1 MDKWVSKET
10 NLISE
15 TYEIGVQLGGDG
27 KFGIAKLCTRK
38 SDGFKFAVKIID
50 KSKFFY
56 NADVDEMFESMRAEI
71 EVLRSLDHENIVKL
85 HEVYETKVELFL
97 VQELCSEGE
106 LFDKISELG
115 RYTEKDAA
123 DVLIQIFRGL
133 SYMHEKKIA
142 HCDLK
147 PENFLFHE
155 SGKLKII
162 DFGMSKR
169 IPRGYLSTL
178 CGTPWYTAPEVL
190 KGQYHRSAD
199 CWSVGVVMF
208 IMIYGYPPF
217 KAPPGTS
224 PEQENKIVYKKISK
238 GFVPKVKKGFGR
250 HFPESLGA
258 SDEARDLMKGLMMK
272 NVANRLTSVEA
283 LDHKW
288 FQNASS
294 DKVISAQVTASLRS
308 ITTVSKF
315 KLTILE
321 VFKDLILTKER
332 REMLRKTF
340 DEMDTDKNGTVSLE
354 EFQHTMVKFGNMTEE
369 EAERKFK
376 NADFNKDT
384 QLSFEELL
392 LAVTDYQLRN
402 VNERMYKMFL
412 EIDVNRDN
420 YLSPEEIKNYFEKQ
434 LKDDPLVK
442 ELGLLTGIDEIVK
455 DADKNDD
462 GKISFTEFVEAI
474 NPDALDFKQIQF
486 LSDDDLKVEID
497 EKAIV
502 VDEQKAA

>member
-1 MDKWVSKET
+1 MMDKWVGKET
-10 NLISE
+10 TLISE
-15 TYEIGVQLGGDG
+15 SYELGDQIGGDG

-38 SDGFKFAVKIID
+38 SDGFKFAVKVID

-56 NADVDEMFESMRAEI
+56 RDDVDDMFESMRAEI
-71 EVLRSLDHENIVKL
+71 QVLRSLDHENIVKL

-97 VQELCSEGE
+97 VQELCNGGE
-106 LFDKISELG
+106 LFDKISEMG

-162 DFGMSKR
+162 DFGMSKQ
-169 IPRGYLSTL
+169 IPRGFLSTL

-190 KGQYHRSAD
+190 KGQYHRAAD

-208 IMIYGYPPF
+208 VMLYGYPPF
-217 KAPPGTS
+217 KAPPGTA
-224 PEQENKIVYKKISK
+224 PEKENEIVYKKIGK
-238 GFVPKVKKGFGR
+238 GFIPRVKKGFGR
-250 HFPESLGA
+250 HFPEALSA
-258 SDEARDLMKGLMMK
+258 SDEAMDLMKGLLTK

-288 FQNASS
+288 FANASS
-294 DKVISAQVTASLRS
+294 DRVISEQVTASLRS
-308 ITTVSKF
+308 ITKVSKF

-321 VFKDLILTKER
+321 VFKDFVLTNER
-332 REMLRKTF
+332 RDMLRETF

-354 EFQHTMVKFGNMTEE
+354 EFKHTMVKFGKMTEE

-384 QLSFEELL
+384 QLSFDELL
-392 LAVTDYQLRN
+392 LTVSDYQLRN

-420 YLSPEEIKNYFEKQ
+420 YLSPEEIKNYFEKT

-442 ELGLLTGIDEIVK
+442 ELGLLAELDDIVK
-455 DADKNDD
+455 EADKNND
-462 GKISFTEFVEAI
+462 GKISYAEFVEAI
-474 NPDALDFKQIQF
+474 NPEALDFKNVNC
-486 LSDDDLKVEID
+486 LGDDDLKEDD
-497 EKAIV
+497 EKKI
-502 VDEQKAA
+502 E